1 MKIKDMTNQQIF
13 DAVVEHAA
21 KQYEQAVYTTS
32 TGDSCR
38 YRDTDGNKC
47 FVGALIDDEDYTEA
61 MENHRVQ
68 HELFDNL
75 RTDAQQELLG
85 RLQRCH
91 DDYEPYE
98 WAGQLT
104 YYGTIHKLDTNGV
117 IPKFKEYNR
126 PC

>member
-21 KQYEQAVYTTS
+21 KQYEKAVYKTPV
-32 TGDSCR
+32 GHRCR
-38 YRDTDGNKC
+38 YRADGAKC

-61 MENHRVQ
+61 MENHRVS
-68 HELFDNL
+68 HEVFDNL
-75 RTDAQQELLG
+75 RNPEQQWLLG
-85 RLQRCH
+85 NLQLAH
-91 DDYEPYE
+91 DDYEPHE
-98 WAGQLT
+98 WVGRLIYIGEVQ
-104 YYGTIHKLDTNGV
+104 KLDTSNV

>member
-21 KQYEQAVYTTS
+21 KQYKKAVYS
-32 TGDSCR
+32 THNGDTCR
-38 YRDTDGNKC
+38 YRDTNGNKC

-68 HELFDNL
+68 HESFDEL
-75 RTDAQQELLG
+75 RTDEQQWLLG
-85 RLQRCH
+85 DLQRSH
-91 DDYEPYE
+91 DDYEPHE
-98 WAGQLT
+98 WAKRLIYIGDLQE
-104 YYGTIHKLDTNGV
+104 LDTNGV